1 MSPKNKSTK
10 RDIKQ
15 EEKEQEPQFSSTT
28 TTNTTTTIITTTNTT
43 ENETNGIVTPPIIKI
58 NRKYSRLSLN
68 SSYESLPPESRS
80 CSSTANTTP
89 SRSRLFFVIFHLI

>member
-28 TTNTTTTIITTTNTT
+28 NTTTTIFTTTNTT